1 MINDDQEEL
10 VQELRRFVKARQH
23 YAKEPKRIAE
33 LVSRLMSRKAYAQM
47 QTSDQRESAWARV
60 VGTELASVCRVGNVR
75 RGVLE
80 VFVTSSVAIQE
91 LTFQKKRFVKM
102 MVMELPDLKMHDI
115 RFRVDEPS

>member
-33 LVSRLMSRKAYAQM
+33 LVSRLMSRKAYAQV